1 MSTVSLLI
9 RVDARPGCEDA
20 LAAGLDA
27 ALARLR
33 IHTNAGGWTRVR
45 LGPSTFGVFDTR
57 PRLVTARGS
66 GTVVLPSAV
75 LVGLDH
81 LIAGTAQ
88 VAHPTH
94 RLRAVADEP
103 LRPLPSSQRLF

>member
-1 MSTVSLLI
+1 MSTVNLLI
-9 RVDARPGCEDA
+9 RVDARAGCEDA
-20 LAAGLDA
+20 LAAGLDD

-33 IHTNAGGWTRVR
+33 IHTHAGGWTRVR

-57 PRLVTARGS
+57 PRRVSTRGS
-66 GTVVLPSAV
+66 GTVVLPSAI

-81 LIAGTAQ
+81 LIAGSPQ
-88 VAHPTH
+88 VAHPSH
-94 RLRAVADEP
+94 HLRPASNEP